1 MSTGLFRLFFGKD
14 VLSAMKVSITT
25 KSFGARPVLAE
36 VRFNARPGEVL
47 ALLAPSG
54 TGKTTALRIVMGL
67 DRDFSGSVERPAG
80 RIGALFQEPRLLPWL
95 SVAANIRLV
104 APEVTQAAM
113 DALLADVDLHGQG
126 DLLPKQI
133 SLGMARRAAIVRALA
148 VGPSL
153 LVLDEPFASLD
164 PGLAARLASTVMRQ
178 ARGIGATV
186 LMATHDLDQ
195 ALAIADRILVL
206 AGTAPA
212 TLVADIASSAASAGE
227 IRTRFTFLEGGGR

>member
-1 MSTGLFRLFFGKD
+1 
-14 VLSAMKVSITT
+14 
-25 KSFGARPVLAE
+25 
-36 VRFNARPGEVL
+36 
-47 ALLAPSG
+47 
-54 TGKTTALRIVMGL
+54 
-67 DRDFSGSVERPAG
+67 
-80 RIGALFQEPRLLPWL
+80 
-95 SVAANIRLV
+95 
-104 APEVTQAAM
+104 
-113 DALLADVDLHGQG
+113 
-126 DLLPKQI
+126 
-133 SLGMARRAAIVRALA
+133 LA
-148 VGPSL
+148 VAPSL

>member
-1 MSTGLFRLFFGKD
+1 MNVIIRN
-14 VLSAMKVSITT
+14 

-36 VRFNARPGEVL
+36 VCFKAQPGEVL

-67 DRDFSGSVERPAG
+67 DKDFAGSVERPVG
-80 RIGALFQEPRLLPWL
+80 RIGAVFQDPRLLPWL

-104 APEVTQAAM
+104 APDMTRAAV
-113 DALLADVDLHGQG
+113 DTLLGWVGLQDQG
-126 DLLPKQI
+126 DLLPRQI

-148 VGPSL
+148 VRPSL

-164 PGLAARLASTVMRQ
+164 PGLAARLAAVVIRR
-178 ARGIGATV
+178 ARDVGATV

-195 ALAIADRILVL
+195 ALAVADRILVL
-206 AGTAPA
+206 SGSAPA
-212 TLVADIASSAASAGE
+212 ILAANIAASVSSAAE
-227 IRTRFTFLEGGGR
+227 IRSKFAFLEPGGC